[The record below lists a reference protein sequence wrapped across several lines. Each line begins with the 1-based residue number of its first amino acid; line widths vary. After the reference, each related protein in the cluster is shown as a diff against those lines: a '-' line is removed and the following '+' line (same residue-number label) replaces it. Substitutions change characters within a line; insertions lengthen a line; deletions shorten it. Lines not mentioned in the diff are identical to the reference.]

1 MGNCKDRRFPCLT
14 ISACDV
20 VRERAWVGMKGGG
33 EGSTRVA
40 EEVVEAAEGV
50 EEAGLPESCWEG
62 RWSAPDVFSCRRGR
76 DVDRLRVIVLVRS
89 VRSWVWAPGM
99 VSIAVISCSFAM
111 VQTSDE
117 SLRRRDRRMRISAAV
132 VGWLPLSSRYSARK
146 AAETLTSLKQR
157 FAERSTHENQLLTRG
172 GLAVQEPIPEGLWK
186 LACRSYSSGRVD
198 LIKIADGHT
207 AAAGP

>member
-1 MGNCKDRRFPCLT
+1 M
-14 ISACDV
+14 
-20 VRERAWVGMKGGG
+20 
-33 EGSTRVA
+33 
-40 EEVVEAAEGV
+40 
-50 EEAGLPESCWEG
+50 
-62 RWSAPDVFSCRRGR
+62 FSCRRGR
-76 DVDRLRVIVLVRS
+76 DVDRLRVIVRS

-146 AAETLTSLKQR
+146 AAETLTSRRQR

-172 GLAVQEPIPEGLWK
+172 GLVVQEPIPEGLSK
-186 LACRSYSSGRVD
+186 LACRSYSSGSR
-198 LIKIADGHT
+198 
-207 AAAGP
+207 